1 MEEKE
6 IGNKLEQI
14 DTDVVKIVLFGPES
28 TGKTTLAKKLAR
40 YYSSVWVEE
49 YARPYLQDKWN
60 NERKTCEY
68 VDLMPIALGQM
79 ALENELVQK
88 ANKVLFCDTDIL
100 ETLVYSETYYGGTV
114 DPVLAYWA
122 KKNTYD
128 LYLLCNIDIPWEADD
143 LRDRPDQREEMFQA
157 FKKALD
163 DNKRPY
169 ILVEGTK
176 KERLETAVKAID
188 GILKERL
195 IGESK

>member
-6 IGNKLEQI
+6 IGNKLGQI
-14 DTDVVKIVLFGPES
+14 DSDVVKIVLFGPES

-40 YYSSVWVEE
+40 YYNSVWVEE